1 MFETCRSSAA
11 IRLRLFTIDA
21 EILGSA
27 LRSRILA
34 RSHSRQRAFTF
45 FRRVADPLCPRHR
58 ALRPPE
64 RRPVDADGG
73 HGLAR
78 RENGAVPDV
87 HVYSQR
93 FGRNPGLDVD
103 RHGEPGRDPERSL
116 DHARLHDRSFRHG
129 RQAERAHALE
139 PVRAVADHGSRD
151 AEGPDVSV
159 LRRAAREAGRLSSPC
174 AAKERLEGAVEAAQG
189 GALGRNAELPEVII
203 LTPDDG
209 QGLQPVGRRDCLSGL
224 AMAVD
229 AFFKRGVSQDGLLP
243 QECVQPAVSRRID
256 GCRAGHCPDAPG
268 FGRSPC
274 LV

>member
-93 FGRNPGLDVD
+93 SGRNPGL
-103 RHGEPGRDPERSL
+103 
-116 DHARLHDRSFRHG
+116 
-129 RQAERAHALE
+129 
-139 PVRAVADHGSRD
+139 
-151 AEGPDVSV
+151 
-159 LRRAAREAGRLSSPC
+159 
-174 AAKERLEGAVEAAQG
+174 KGAVEAAQG